1 MKTRK
6 ARMKMSDFMAVSWR
20 KAKWSLATSLFIL
33 GAASVDA
40 QTCKTVVAGSDFSPI
55 TVGDDYWSHDFTGT
69 KQVGMSGNS
78 FSTAATYSGDGNQYT
93 GKKADEFVYCLTDDP
108 LKLDIDSTHFPSA
121 KDLGIT
127 AGCMVVKY
135 YGVEAATQ
143 LLAYNIP
150 GLVPGSEYKV
160 TLKMASL
167 LDTKAWNK
175 CIGEW
180 GQSTFMFVESPN
192 SYGQSASET
201 SENYVFSGAQLAQK
215 FQTLTLVGKVPA
227 SGKIVPTLITGYN
240 GNEDC
245 QVLVITDVEVQGCFN
260 PHITSSMGQE
270 VCKGEQTVLLL
281 DKKYPA
287 KKYEWQKKSG
297 GSWTT
302 VGTNESYMVEM
313 QNDETYRCV
322 VDGQISNELEV
333 KAIMCCEV
341 NGKPASRKTI
351 LWEDFGHFTTPR
363 TYVDRDGNVSTI
375 PTKNANM
382 RTDVKFDIPEN
393 EFDPTGY
400 INDGYYGVV
409 VPSENGYYDANGQP
423 MTWMAGVAKDHTNAM
438 TGVSD
443 GAVLFINVNYNYH
456 GKVFEATFPN
466 ICTGKEV
473 YYETYI
479 ANMSGLDNS
488 PLVTLELVD
497 ENGTVLNP
505 QDNNIEAT
513 GGAGWIP
520 IRGSVMLDGTGTK
533 TITMRVIADCGTKCN
548 DYSFWDKGNDLAI
561 DDIIFRVCSPP
572 SISVY
577 SDLSLFT
584 QDTTICADA
593 EINLQAPVSQLL
605 TNFYGGN
612 QQYLYQVSVDMGKSW
627 KNIGSIRS
635 TNSLVINTSDYPDV
649 KEMQFRVVVATEAQL
664 DELLKDPNKVDM
676 DDYCRSYALT
686 DPYVVTRASNLDM
699 GAAFQGSACIGE
711 ELELKGVTLEEIVAW
726 EWADESGTILV
737 EQTSDAAK
745 RNYTIKKS
753 DKEEVYYFIGYTAD
767 GCKGKRKYVIT
778 PNPTATFK
786 VDVDEQCGKTLVT
799 VSDVNPS
806 SASIQWTLAGV
817 ARDETASIE
826 FLPGEKGLL
835 SGKITG
841 VPNYC
846 DSEVFEQEISVKEIP
861 SEELPE
867 MLPFCEGDKNVQ
879 LPTSE
884 KYTVK
889 WTPNET
895 NLSSLEGK
903 LTPYNYT
910 YTVTNSDGCESEP
923 AEYEFTVKPAAKVTL
938 AVEYDCD
945 LSTVTATPTPS
956 GATVTWSTGAK
967 ADKLE
972 VDNVALTA
980 GTYTAVASA
989 EGYCDSEEASME
1001 VKFYPT
1007 PADLKGTSPEYLK
1020 ADG

>member
-1 MKTRK
+1 MKTGIKIRNFI
-6 ARMKMSDFMAVSWR
+6 SVPWR
-20 KAKWSLATSLFIL
+20 KTKWSLAVSLFML
-33 GAASVDA
+33 GVASVDA

-55 TVGDDYWSHDFTGT
+55 SAGDDYWSHDFTGT
-69 KQVGMSGNS
+69 KQEGMSGNS

-93 GKKADEFVYCLTDDP
+93 GKKATEFVYCLTDDP

-121 KDLGIT
+121 KDLGIKG
-127 AGCMVVKY
+127 GCMVIKY
-135 YGVEAATQ
+135 ANVEASTQ
-143 LLAYNIP
+143 LIAYNIP
-150 GLVPGSEYKV
+150 GLVPGSKYKV
-160 TLKMASL
+160 TLNMTSL

-201 SENYVFSGAQLAQK
+201 SENYVFSGAQLSRK
-215 FQTLTLVGKVPA
+215 MQTLTLEGTVPA

-245 QVLVITDVEVQGCFN
+245 QVILISDIEVQGCFN

-270 VCKGEQTVLLL
+270 VCKGEQTVLQL
-281 DKKYPA
+281 DKIYPA

-313 QNDETYRCV
+313 KEDGTYRCIV
-322 VDGQISNELEV
+322 EGQISNELEV
-333 KAIMCCEV
+333 KAITCCEV
-341 NGKPASRKTI
+341 DGKPASRKTI

-409 VPSENGYYDANGQP
+409 VPGENGYYDANGQP
-423 MTWMAGVAKDHTNAM
+423 MTWMAGVTKDHTNAM

-443 GAVLFINVNYNYH
+443 GAVLFINVNYNYQ

-479 ANMSGLDNS
+479 ANMSGLGNS

-497 ENGTVLNP
+497 ENGKVLNP

-513 GGAGWIP
+513 GGAGWVP

-533 TITMRVIADCGTKCN
+533 TITMRVIADCGSKCN

-593 EINLQAPVSQLL
+593 EINLQAPISELL
-605 TNFYGGN
+605 NSFYGGN
-612 QQYLYQVSVDMGKSW
+612 QRYLYQVSVDEGKTW

-635 TNSLVINTSDYPDV
+635 TNSLVINTSDYPDEKV
-649 KEMQFRVVVATEAQL
+649 LQFRVVVATEAQL
-664 DELLKDPNKVDM
+664 ADLEADPNKVNM

-686 DPYVVTRASNLDM
+686 DPYVVTRASNLEM
-699 GAAFQGSACIGE
+699 GATFQGSACVGE
-711 ELELKGVTLEEIVAW
+711 EVELKGVTVEEVVSW
-726 EWADESGTILV
+726 EWTDESGTVLV
-737 EQTSDAAK
+737 DLTSDASK
-745 RNYTIKKS
+745 RNYTFKKS
-753 DKEEVYYFIGYTAD
+753 DKEETFYFVGYTAD
-767 GCKGKRKYVIT
+767 GCKGKRKYVVS

-786 VDVDEQCGKTLVT
+786 VSIDNQCGKTLVE
-799 VSDVNPS
+799 VSELNPS
-806 SASIQWTLAGV
+806 TAKIEWMLDNTP
-817 ARDETASIE
+817 RTETGSIE
-826 FLPGEKGLL
+826 FIEGESGLL
-835 SGKITG
+835 SGKISG
-841 VPNYC
+841 IPNYC
-846 DSEVFEQEISVKEIP
+846 DSEVFEAEITVNPIPNEILAAIDP
-861 SEELPE
+861 FCAGSKDAKLPE
-867 MLPFCEGDKNVQ
+867 STKGYKVNWYTSKDKGTAAV
-879 LPTSE
+879 TD
-884 KYTVK
+884 
-889 WTPNET
+889 
-895 NLSSLEGK
+895 LSTLDGST
-903 LTPYNYT
+903 TPYTYWYT
-910 YTVTNSDGCESEP
+910 LVDKTTNCESEP
-923 AEYEFTVKPAAKVTL
+923 VEYSFTVKPAAKVEL
-938 AVEYDCD
+938 SVAYDCD

-956 GATVTWSTGAK
+956 DADVTWSTGTK
-967 ADKLE
+967 A
-972 VDNVALTA
+972 
-980 GTYTAVASA
+980 
-989 EGYCDSEEASME
+989 
-1001 VKFYPT
+1001 VK
-1007 PADLKGTSPEYLK
+1007 
-1020 ADG
+1020 